1 MVPVDICM
9 RVMCMY
15 IVRMIYHA
23 YACAHGM
30 VCMHIIG
37 SRIQRSHSWHVLESE
52 LEHVPWCMHA
62 RQHTCTRTQ
71 TSITSAIYGADK
83 HHFSMVTEHGRLVM
97 FRTCWTSRMCT
108 PLLAL
113 GKAIEQDTKGCLGS
127 LAFPSPGCLSCLDY
141 TRLSASHSESL
152 AVCAC
157 DAPL

>member
-1 MVPVDICM
+1 
-9 RVMCMY
+9 
-15 IVRMIYHA
+15 
-23 YACAHGM
+23 M

-71 TSITSAIYGADK
+71 TSIASAIYGADK

-141 TRLSASHSESL
+141 TRLSASHSDRVFDSL
-152 AVCAC
+152 RVRRTLVTLKKIKRLRIIFTILFVGFQ
-157 DAPL
+157 APSE

>member
-9 RVMCMY
+9 RVMC
-15 IVRMIYHA
+15 IVRMHDTMHIHVRMGW
-23 YACAHGM
+23 YACTSSGAVFNGPIHGM
-30 VCMHIIG
+30 CSSLSSSTCHA
-37 SRIQRSHSWHVLESE
+37 
-52 LEHVPWCMHA
+52 WCMHA